1 MNIISNILADPAFQ
15 TVLLA
20 VVVGGIARG
29 FAGFGTGMI
38 VIPIA
43 AAMYSPQVALIFMVV
58 MDSWPST
65 LPTFQARHKVQW
77 REVLPILFG
86 FILALPLGI
95 AFIKYGDP
103 ITLRWFISTIILVA
117 VSVLWSGW
125 QYRGRRDFPISAG
138 VGAMCGF
145 LGGSTQIP
153 APPAIIYWM
162 ATRTGAGIVRAN
174 ILMLFMITEF
184 VSMGGYWLGGLFSW
198 DAALKGILA
207 SPVYF
212 ISIMIGSALFKLAS
226 EKIYRTITFVLI
238 LCSAVLSLP
247 LLDGVLR

>member
-1 MNIISNILADPAFQ
+1 MDIVANILADPAFQ

-43 AAMYSPQVALIFMVV
+43 AAMYSPQVALILLVV
-58 MDSWPST
+58 MDSWPSVI
-65 LPTFQARHKVQW
+65 PTFQARKKVQW
-77 REVLPILFG
+77 GEVLPILFG
-86 FILALPLGI
+86 FVLALPLGI
-95 AFIKYGDP
+95 AFIKYGDA
-103 ITLRWFISTIILVA
+103 ITLRWFISVIILVA

-125 QYRGRRDFPISAG
+125 QYRGRRDFPISAS

-153 APPAIIYWM
+153 GPPAIIYWM

-184 VSMGGYWLGGLFSW
+184 ISMGGYWLGGLFSW
-198 DAALKGILA
+198 ESALKGILA

-212 ISIMIGSALFKLAS
+212 VSIMIGSALFKLVS
-226 EKIYRTITFVLI
+226 EKTYRTITFMLI
-238 LCSAVLSLP
+238 LCSAILSLP